1 MKDNYVDIRTTVGSF
16 LSQWLAS
23 IVGEVSCCQGGLIL
37 PDVSKEAVE
46 HLIGLG
52 ISGQSGWL
60 NQSTRE
66 NLFTL
71 TCMVLAENI
80 TIDTME
86 EEDMLTFSPLELSMS
101 DRVFLCEDTG
111 LYQVS

>member
-16 LSQWLAS
+16 LSRWLAS

-46 HLIGLG
+46 HLIGLS

-60 NQSTRE
+60 NQSMRE

-71 TCMVLAENI
+71 TWLRTLLLIPRRKKICSHSL
-80 TIDTME
+80 
-86 EEDMLTFSPLELSMS
+86 L
-101 DRVFLCEDTG
+101 
-111 LYQVS
+111 